1 MMTLFDGFPK
11 ELVTFYQDLSQ
22 NNNRDW
28 FNEHKD
34 IYKQYV
40 VASAQDFVRAMGER
54 LRALSPNV
62 VADTRASGAGS
73 IFRIYRDTRFSKDK
87 TPYKTFLGIL
97 FWEGNRKK
105 VENSGFYFHL
115 EPSKLMLATGMYVF
129 PRPLLEAYRDAVV
142 HHEHGSALVQ
152 AVKQVSASG
161 PYQIGGRHYKR
172 IPHGYDATH
181 ENVDFLLYN
190 GLYASIES
198 DIPEELY
205 TEAILD
211 YCFDRFKDMY
221 PIHQW
226 LVAMMGNV

>member
-22 NNNRDW
+22 NNNRIW

-40 VASAQDFVRAMGER
+40 IAPSQDFVRAMGER
-54 LRALSPNV
+54 LRELSPNV
-62 VADTRASGAGS
+62 VADTRTSGAGS

-115 EPSKLMLATGMYVF
+115 EPSKLMLATGMHVF

-152 AVKQVSASG
+152 AVKQVSARG
-161 PYQIGGRHYKR
+161 PYQIGGHHYKR
-172 IPHGYDATH
+172 VPRGYDATH
-181 ENVDFLLYN
+181 ENADFLLYN
-190 GLYASIES
+190 GLYASVES

-205 TEAILD
+205 IEDILD
-211 YCFDRFKDMY
+211 YCFERFKDMY

-226 LVAMMGNV
+226 LLTVMERV

>member
-34 IYKQYV
+34 VYKQYV
-40 VASAQDFVRAMGER
+40 IAPAQDFVRAMGER
-54 LRALSPNV
+54 LRELSPNV

-87 TPYKTFLGIL
+87 TPYKTFMGIF
-97 FWEGNRKK
+97 FWEGSRKK
-105 VENSGFYFHL
+105 TENSGFYFHL
-115 EPSKLMLATGMYVF
+115 EPPKLMLATGIHAF

-142 HHEHGSALVQ
+142 HSEHGAALVQ
-152 AVKQVSASG
+152 AVERVSRG

-172 IPHGYDATH
+172 IPRGYDATH
-181 ENVDFLLYN
+181 ENADFLLYN
-190 GLYASIES
+190 GLHASIES

-205 TEAILD
+205 TEDIVD

-226 LVAMMGNV
+226 LLAMMERA